1 MLRVTYHKHMEYH
14 MSLVLFFGTPE
25 WGHTN
30 PSLPLV
36 AELVRRGDQVI
47 YYSLE
52 EFQPAIEQ
60 TGATFRNYGNVFP
73 FDYTQGDENGF
84 RVICQFLQASE
95 CILDQFLKEI
105 EDVHPDY
112 ILYDSLAGWGHY
124 FAQLLHVP
132 AICSMTMF
140 GITLQLAYSVPSLV
154 WMALLSYPEII
165 HANSIGRR
173 ISKRYPVKRLD
184 YIGYLRNTAQLNIV
198 YTSRL
203 FQPYN
208 DAFDETFQFVGPS
221 LSERPLVSDF
231 PFAQISDPAPIYI
244 SLGTIFNQR
253 NDFYRQCFQAFANN
267 EHQIILSI
275 GRYTSIE
282 QLGTIPKNF
291 IVRHFVPQLN
301 ILQRASLFITH
312 GGMNSA
318 SEALY
323 YGVPLL
329 VIPQATDQ
337 HYVAKRVEQLGAGLQ
352 LDRKKVTPALLEH
365 MATTILNNSLFAQA
379 SKKIG
384 ESFRQAGGYM
394 HAADEVQ
401 LFKQR
406 YALV

>member
-1 MLRVTYHKHMEYH
+1 

-36 AELVRRGDQVI
+36 AERIQRGDQII

-60 TGATFRNYGNVFP
+60 TGATFRSYGNVFP
-73 FDYTQGDENGF
+73 FDYTQWNENGSLVV
-84 RVICQFLQASE
+84 RQLLQASE
-95 CILDQFLKEI
+95 CILNQFLKET
-105 EDVHPDY
+105 EDAHPDY
-112 ILYDSLAGWGHY
+112 ILYDSLAAWGHY

-140 GITLQLAYSVPSLV
+140 GITWQLACSIPSLV
-154 WMALLSYPEII
+154 WMALLSSPELI
-165 HANSIGRR
+165 HARSIGRL
-173 ISKRYPVKRLD
+173 ISKEYSVKRLD
-184 YIGYLRNTAQLNIV
+184 SMSYLRNSAQLNIV

-203 FQPYN
+203 FQPYAN
-208 DAFDETFQFVGPS
+208 AFDETFQFVGPS
-221 LSERPLVSDF
+221 LSERSIASDF
-231 PFAQISDPAPIYI
+231 PFAQLSDPSSIYI
-244 SLGTIFNQR
+244 SLGTLFNQQ

-267 EHQIILSI
+267 EHQVILSI
-275 GRYTSIE
+275 GRYSSVE

-291 IVRHFVPQLN
+291 IVRRFVPQLD

-337 HYVAKRVEQLGAGLQ
+337 HYVAKRVEQSGAGLR
-352 LDRKKVTPALLEH
+352 LDRKKVTSALLSH
-365 MATTILNNSLFAQA
+365 TATKILTNSHFVQG

-394 HAADEVQ
+394 RAADEVQ

-406 YALV
+406 YALI